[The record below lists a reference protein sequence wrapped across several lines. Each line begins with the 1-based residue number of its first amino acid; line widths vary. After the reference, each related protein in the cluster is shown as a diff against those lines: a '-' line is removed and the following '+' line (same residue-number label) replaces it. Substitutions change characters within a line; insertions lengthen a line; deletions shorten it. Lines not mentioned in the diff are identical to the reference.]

1 MNKLTTLCY
10 IEKDNKYLM
19 LHRIKKENDIN
30 HDKWIGVGGKFEWG
44 ESPEECMLR
53 EVREETGYTLTSWQY
68 RGIITFVLGEDT
80 VEYMSLFT
88 ADGFEGTPIDCNEGV
103 LEWVEKDRISE
114 LNLWE
119 GDRIFF
125 RLLTEETPFFSLK
138 LIYNIEGTLKQAVLN
153 GKELEL
159 FDILNEDGTKSGIVR
174 ERGVAHLDGSLH
186 ATVHIWIARPNA
198 ESGYDILLQRRS
210 HHKDSSP
217 DCLDISS
224 AGHISTGDDFLP
236 SAMREAKE
244 ELGLTLDPG
253 KLKELGFS
261 CCLLSN
267 NQIGRVKSFND
278 CVGVQFI
285 ENAHKPSTRNY
296 KKAMELMHTD
306 RTNTIFIGDQL
317 FTDVY
322 GANRTGIRT
331 ILVDPIH
338 PKEEIQIVL
347 KRYLEK
353 IVLHFYKKNRPETS
367 NFGNK

>member
-1 MNKLTTLCY
+1 MIKLTTLCY
-10 IEKDNKYLM
+10 LETEEQYLM
-19 LHRIKKENDIN
+19 LHRTKKEQDENK
-30 HDKWIGVGGKFEWG
+30 DKWIGVGGKFEYG
-44 ESPEECMLR
+44 ESPEDCLLR
-53 EVREETGYTLTSWQY
+53 EVKEETGYTLRSWRF
-68 RGIITFVLGEDT
+68 RGIVTFVYGEDT
-80 VEYMSLFT
+80 VEYMHLYT
-88 ADGFEGTPIDCNEGV
+88 ADKWDGTPVTCTEGD
-103 LEWVEKDRISE
+103 LEWVKKADIWKR
-114 LNLWE
+114 NLWE

-253 KLKELGFS
+253 KLKELGFHQKKFEGEFYGRPFKDNQ
-261 CCLLSN
+261 LSK
-267 NQIGRVKSFND
+267 VYLY
-278 CVGVQFI
+278 I
-285 ENAHKPSTRNY
+285 EAIDITKLTLQEEEVSEVIWMDY
-296 KKAMELMHTD
+296 AKCKKGIQE
-306 RTNTIFIGDQL
+306 NTIRHCIYLDEFEMVGKGL
-317 FTDVY
+317 
-322 GANRTGIRT
+322 GI
-331 ILVDPIH
+331 D
-338 PKEEIQIVL
+338 
-347 KRYLEK
+347 
-353 IVLHFYKKNRPETS
+353 
-367 NFGNK
+367 G